1 MHILRT
7 PQELSQSVDT
17 CRANGQSVA
26 MVPTM
31 GALHEGHASLFKI
44 AHEHADVVVA
54 TIFVNPLQFN
64 NSADFEKYPLQMDH
78 DVQLLEEHGVH
89 FLYAPTVDTM
99 YDSSFSTSVYIDGIT
114 DLLEGASRPGHFSGV
129 ATVVTK
135 LFSAG
140 RPDVA
145 VFGQKDFQQ
154 FAVIQ
159 RLVADL
165 DMPIRL
171 IMAPTIREEDGLAMS
186 SRNVRLSASARQE
199 AVAIS
204 QGLLAAQAQF
214 ASGIRE
220 SQQLIE
226 AVESVIS
233 LTSAEIDYVKLV
245 DAKTL
250 QDTTSAS
257 EGSVIVVA
265 VILDGIRL
273 IDNHI
278 LV

>member
-7 PQELSQSVDT
+7 PQELSQSVDA
-17 CRANGQSVA
+17 CRAKGQSVA

-31 GALHEGHASLFKI
+31 GALHQGHASLFKI
-44 AHEHADVVVA
+44 AHQLADVVVA

-64 NSADFEKYPLQMDH
+64 NSSDFKKYPLQLER

-89 FLYAPTVDTM
+89 YLYAPTVDTM
-99 YDSSFSTSVYIDGIT
+99 YGSDFSTSVHIEGIT

-140 RPDVA
+140 QPDIA

-159 RLVADL
+159 RMVSDL
-165 DMPIRL
+165 DMPIQL
-171 IMAPTIREEDGLAMS
+171 IMAPTIRERDGLAMS
-186 SRNVRLSASARQE
+186 SRNVRLSESARFE
-199 AVAIS
+199 AKAIS
-204 QGLLAAQAQF
+204 QGLSAAQSLFSA
-214 ASGIRE
+214 GIRE
-220 SQQLIE
+220 SLQLVE
-226 AVESVIS
+226 AVESVIAP
-233 LTSAEIDYVKLV
+233 TSAAIDYVKV
-245 DAKTL
+245 IDSASL
-250 QDTTSAS
+250 QDLSS
-257 EGSVIVVA
+257 VSQGSVIVVA

>member
-7 PQELSQSVDT
+7 PQELNQTVDA
-17 CRANGQSVA
+17 CRAKGQSVA

-31 GALHEGHASLFKI
+31 GALHQGHASLFKI

-99 YDSSFSTSVYIDGIT
+99 YDSGFSTSVYIDGIT

-140 RPDVA
+140 RPDIA

-165 DMPIRL
+165 DIPTQL

-204 QGLLAAQAQF
+204 QGLMAAQNRF

-220 SQQLIE
+220 SELLIK
-226 AVESVIS
+226 AVESVIA

-250 QDTTSAS
+250 QDATTAS
-257 EGSVIVVA
+257 KGSVIVVA
-265 VILDGIRL
+265 VVLDDVRL
-273 IDNHI
+273 IDN
-278 LV
+278 LVLE

>member
-7 PQELSQSVDT
+7 PQELSQSVDA
-17 CRANGQSVA
+17 CRAKDQSVA

-31 GALHEGHASLFKI
+31 GALHRGHASLFEI
-44 AHEHADVVVA
+44 AHQHADVVVA

-64 NSADFEKYPLQMDH
+64 NSTDFDKYPLQMDS
-78 DVQLLEEHGVH
+78 DVQLLEEQGVH
-89 FLYAPTVDTM
+89 YLYAPTVDIM
-99 YDSSFSTSVYIDGIT
+99 YGSGFSTSVHIEGIT

-140 RPDVA
+140 RPDIA

-154 FAVIQ
+154 VAVIR

-171 IMAPTIREEDGLAMS
+171 IMAPTIRERDGLAMS
-186 SRNVRLSASARQE
+186 SRNVRLSRSARQE

-204 QGLLAAQAQF
+204 QGLLAAQDQF
-214 ASGIRE
+214 ALGSRE
-220 SQQLIE
+220 SKRL
-226 AVESVIS
+226 VESVVS
-233 LTSAEIDYVKLV
+233 VLAPTSAEIDYVKV
-245 DAKTL
+245 ID
-250 QDTTSAS
+250 SAS
-257 EGSVIVVA
+257 LQELSSASPCCVIVVA
-265 VILDGIRL
+265 VILDGVRL

>member
-7 PQELSQSVDT
+7 PKELSQTVDA
-17 CRANGQSVA
+17 CRVNGQSVA

-31 GALHEGHASLFKI
+31 GALHQGHTSLI
-44 AHEHADVVVA
+44 DLARQHADVVVA

-64 NSADFEKYPLQMDH
+64 NPVDFDKYPLQMDH
-78 DVQLLEEHGVH
+78 DVQLLEQHGVQ
-89 FLYAPTVDTM
+89 FLYAPSVDIM
-99 YDSSFSTSVYIDGIT
+99 YGANFSTSVHVAGIT
-114 DLLEGASRPGHFSGV
+114 DVLEGASRPGHFSGV

-140 RPDVA
+140 RPDIA

-186 SRNVRLSASARQE
+186 SRNVRLSISARQE

-204 QGLLAAQAQF
+204 QGLMAAQTQF
-214 ASGIRE
+214 ASGIRDSE
-220 SQQLIE
+220 RLIK
-226 AVESVIS
+226 AVESVITP
-233 LTSAEIDYVKLV
+233 TSADIDYVKLV
-245 DAKTL
+245 NAKTL
-250 QDTTSAS
+250 QDATIAH

-265 VILDGIRL
+265 VVFDDVRL
-273 IDNHI
+273 IDNFV

>member
-1 MHILRT
+1 
-7 PQELSQSVDT
+7 
-17 CRANGQSVA
+17 
-26 MVPTM
+26 M
-31 GALHEGHASLFKI
+31 GALHQGHASLFKI

-64 NSADFEKYPLQMDH
+64 NSADFQKYPLQMDY

-99 YDSSFSTSVYIDGIT
+99 YDSCFSTSVSIDGIT

-186 SRNVRLSASARQE
+186 SRNVRLSRSARQE

-204 QGLLAAQAQF
+204 QGLLAAQDQF
-214 ASGIRE
+214 ALGSRE
-220 SQQLIE
+220 SKRL
-226 AVESVIS
+226 VESVVS
-233 LTSAEIDYVKLV
+233 VLAPTSAEIDYVKLV

-250 QDTTSAS
+250 QDATTAS
-257 EGSVIVVA
+257 KGSVIVVA
-265 VILDGIRL
+265 VVLDDVRL
-273 IDNHI
+273 IDN
-278 LV
+278 LVLE

>member
-7 PQELSQSVDT
+7 PQELSQSVDAY
-17 CRANGQSVA
+17 RAKGQSVA

-31 GALHEGHASLFKI
+31 GALHQGHASLFKI

-78 DVQLLEEHGVH
+78 DVQLLEEQGVH

-99 YDSSFSTSVYIDGIT
+99 YDSGFSTSVYIDGIT

-204 QGLLAAQAQF
+204 QGLMAAQNQF

-220 SQQLIE
+220 SELLIK
-226 AVESVIS
+226 AVESVIA

-250 QDTTSAS
+250 QDATTAS
-257 EGSVIVVA
+257 KGSVIVVA
-265 VILDGIRL
+265 VVLDDVRL
-273 IDNHI
+273 IDN
-278 LV
+278 LVLE

>member
-1 MHILRT
+1 
-7 PQELSQSVDT
+7 
-17 CRANGQSVA
+17 

-31 GALHEGHASLFKI
+31 GALHQGHASLFDV
-44 AHEHADVVVA
+44 AHQQADIVVA

-64 NSADFEKYPLQMDH
+64 NSSDFEKYPLQMDR

-89 FLYAPTVDTM
+89 YLYAPTVDTM
-99 YDSSFSTSVYIDGIT
+99 YGSGFSTSVHIEGIT

-140 RPDVA
+140 RPDIA

-159 RLVADL
+159 RMVADL

-171 IMAPTIREEDGLAMS
+171 IMAPTIREHDGLAMS
-186 SRNVRLSASARQE
+186 SRNVRLSTSARQE

-204 QGLLAAQAQF
+204 QGLLAAQVQF
-214 ASGIRE
+214 ASGSRE
-220 SQQLIE
+220 SKRL
-226 AVESVIS
+226 VESVVS
-233 LTSAEIDYVKLV
+233 VLAPTSAEIDYVKV
-245 DAKTL
+245 ID
-250 QDTTSAS
+250 SAS
-257 EGSVIVVA
+257 LQELSSASPGCVIVVA
-265 VILDGIRL
+265 VILDGVRL

>member
-7 PQELSQSVDT
+7 PQELSRSVDT

-31 GALHEGHASLFKI
+31 GALHQGHASLFKI
-44 AHEHADVVVA
+44 AQEHADVVVA

-78 DVQLLEEHGVH
+78 DVQLLEEQGVH
-89 FLYAPTVDTM
+89 HLYAPTVDTM
-99 YDSSFSTSVYIDGIT
+99 YDSGFSTSVYIDGIT

-140 RPDVA
+140 RPDIA

-165 DMPIRL
+165 DIPTQL

-186 SRNVRLSASARQE
+186 SRNVRLSASARPV

-204 QGLLAAQAQF
+204 QGLMAAQNQF

-220 SQQLIE
+220 SELLIK
-226 AVESVIS
+226 AVESVIA

-250 QDTTSAS
+250 QDATTAS
-257 EGSVIVVA
+257 KGSVIVVA
-265 VILDGIRL
+265 VVLDDVRL
-273 IDNHI
+273 IDN
-278 LV
+278 LVLE

>member
-1 MHILRT
+1 VHILRS
-7 PQELSQSVDT
+7 PQELSQSVGECHAKDQVV
-17 CRANGQSVA
+17 G

-31 GALHEGHASLFKI
+31 GALHQGHASLFDV
-44 AHEHADVVVA
+44 AHQQADIVVA

-64 NSADFEKYPLQMDH
+64 NSTDFEKYPLQMDR
-78 DVQLLEEHGVH
+78 DIQLLEEHGVH
-89 FLYAPTVDTM
+89 YLYSPTVDTM
-99 YDSSFSTSVYIDGIT
+99 YGSGFSTSVHIEGIT

-140 RPDVA
+140 RPDIA

-159 RLVADL
+159 RMVADL

-171 IMAPTIREEDGLAMS
+171 IMAPTIRERDGLAMS
-186 SRNVRLSASARQE
+186 SRNVRLSTAARQQ
-199 AVAIS
+199 ALAIS

>member
-7 PQELSQSVDT
+7 PKELSQTVDA
-17 CRANGQSVA
+17 CRVNGQSVA

-31 GALHEGHASLFKI
+31 GALHQGHTSLI
-44 AHEHADVVVA
+44 DLARQHADVVVA

-64 NSADFEKYPLQMDH
+64 NPVDFDKYPLQMDH
-78 DVQLLEEHGVH
+78 DVQLLEQHGVQ
-89 FLYAPTVDTM
+89 FLYTPSVDTM
-99 YDSSFSTSVYIDGIT
+99 YGANFSTSVHVAGIT
-114 DLLEGASRPGHFSGV
+114 DVLEGSSRPGHFSGV
-129 ATVVTK
+129 STVIAK

-145 VFGQKDFQQ
+145 IFGQKDFQQ

-159 RLVADL
+159 RMVSDL

-171 IMAPTIREEDGLAMS
+171 IMAPTIRESDGLAMS
-186 SRNVRLSASARQE
+186 SRNVRLSISARQE

-204 QGLLAAQAQF
+204 QGLMAAQTQF
-214 ASGIRE
+214 ASGIRD
-220 SQQLIE
+220 SDRLIK
-226 AVESVIS
+226 AVESVIAP
-233 LTSAEIDYVKLV
+233 TSADIDYVKLV
-245 DAKTL
+245 NAKTL
-250 QDTTSAS
+250 QDATIAH

-265 VILDGIRL
+265 VVFDDVRL
-273 IDNHI
+273 IDNFV

>member
-1 MHILRT
+1 MHIVRT
-7 PQELSQSVDT
+7 PQELSQFVDAR
-17 CRANGQSVA
+17 RAKGQIVA

-31 GALHEGHASLFKI
+31 GALHQGHASLFDV
-44 AHEHADVVVA
+44 AHQQADVVVA

-64 NSADFEKYPLQMDH
+64 NSSDFEKYPLQMDR

-89 FLYAPTVDTM
+89 YLYAPTVDTM
-99 YDSSFSTSVYIDGIT
+99 YGSGFSTSVHIEGIT

-140 RPDVA
+140 RPDIA

-159 RLVADL
+159 RMVADL

-171 IMAPTIREEDGLAMS
+171 IMAPTIREHDGLAMS
-186 SRNVRLSASARQE
+186 SRNVRLSTSARQE

-204 QGLLAAQAQF
+204 QGLHAAQAQF

-220 SQQLIE
+220 SKRL
-226 AVESVIS
+226 VESVVS
-233 LTSAEIDYVKLV
+233 VLTPTSAEIDYVKV
-245 DAKTL
+245 ID
-250 QDTTSAS
+250 SAS
-257 EGSVIVVA
+257 LQELSSASPGCVIVVA
-265 VILDGIRL
+265 VILDGVRL

>member
-1 MHILRT
+1 VHILRT
-7 PQELSQSVDT
+7 PQELSQSVDA
-17 CRANGQSVA
+17 CRAKGQSVA

-31 GALHEGHASLFKI
+31 GALHQGHASLFKI

-78 DVQLLEEHGVH
+78 DVQLLEEQGVH
-89 FLYAPTVDTM
+89 YLYAPTVETM
-99 YDSSFSTSVYIDGIT
+99 YDSGFSTSVDIDGIT

-140 RPDVA
+140 RPDIA

-204 QGLLAAQAQF
+204 QGLMAAQNQF
-214 ASGIRE
+214 ASGIRKSE
-220 SQQLIE
+220 LLIK
-226 AVESVIS
+226 AVESVIA

-250 QDTTSAS
+250 QNATTAS
-257 EGSVIVVA
+257 KGSVIVVA
-265 VILDGIRL
+265 VVLDDVRL
-273 IDNHI
+273 IDN
-278 LV
+278 LVLE

>member
-7 PQELSQSVDT
+7 PQELSRSVDT

-31 GALHEGHASLFKI
+31 GALHQGHASLFKI

-78 DVQLLEEHGVH
+78 DVQLLEEQGVH

-99 YDSSFSTSVYIDGIT
+99 YDSGFSTSVYIDGIT

-186 SRNVRLSASARQE
+186 SRNVRLSRSARQE

-204 QGLLAAQAQF
+204 QGLLAAQDQF
-214 ASGIRE
+214 ALGSRE
-220 SQQLIE
+220 SKRL
-226 AVESVIS
+226 VESVVS
-233 LTSAEIDYVKLV
+233 VLAPTSAEIDYVKLV

-250 QDTTSAS
+250 QDATTAS
-257 EGSVIVVA
+257 KGSVIVVA
-265 VILDGIRL
+265 VVFDDVRL
-273 IDNHI
+273 IDN
-278 LV
+278 LVLE

>member
-1 MHILRT
+1 VHILRT
-7 PQELSQSVDT
+7 PQELSQYVGKCHAKSEVV
-17 CRANGQSVA
+17 G

-31 GALHEGHASLFKI
+31 GALHQGHASLFDV
-44 AHEHADVVVA
+44 AHQQADVVVA

-64 NSADFEKYPLQMDH
+64 NSSDFEKYPLQMDR

-89 FLYAPTVDTM
+89 YLYAPTVDTM
-99 YDSSFSTSVYIDGIT
+99 YGSGFSTSVHIEGIT

-140 RPDVA
+140 RPDIA

-159 RLVADL
+159 RMVADL

-171 IMAPTIREEDGLAMS
+171 IMAPTIREQDGLAMS
-186 SRNVRLSASARQE
+186 SRNVRLSASARRE

-204 QGLLAAQAQF
+204 QGLIAAQSQF

-220 SQQLIE
+220 SQLLIQT
-226 AVESVIS
+226 VESMIAQ
-233 LTSAEIDYVKLV
+233 TTAAIDYVKLV
-245 DAKTL
+245 DANTL
-250 QDTTSAS
+250 RDISTAS

-265 VILDGIRL
+265 VVLDDVRL
-273 IDNHI
+273 IDN
-278 LV
+278 LVLE

>member
-1 MHILRT
+1 
-7 PQELSQSVDT
+7 
-17 CRANGQSVA
+17 

-64 NSADFEKYPLQMDH
+64 NSADFEKYPLQIDY

-99 YDSSFSTSVYIDGIT
+99 YDSGFSTSVYIDGIT

-204 QGLLAAQAQF
+204 KGLLAAQAQF

-226 AVESVIS
+226 AVESVIA

-265 VILDGIRL
+265 VVLDDVRL
-273 IDNHI
+273 IDN
-278 LV
+278 LVLE

>member
-7 PQELSQSVDT
+7 PQELSQSVGE
-17 CRANGQSVA
+17 CHAKGQVVG

-31 GALHEGHASLFKI
+31 GALHQGHASLFDV
-44 AHEHADVVVA
+44 AHQQADVVVA

-64 NSADFEKYPLQMDH
+64 NSSDFEKYPLQMDR
-78 DVQLLEEHGVH
+78 DIQLLEEHGVH
-89 FLYAPTVDTM
+89 YLYAPTVDTM
-99 YDSSFSTSVYIDGIT
+99 YGSGFSTSVHIEGIT

-140 RPDVA
+140 RPDIA

-159 RLVADL
+159 RMVADL

-171 IMAPTIREEDGLAMS
+171 IMAPTIREQDGLAMS
-186 SRNVRLSASARQE
+186 SRNVRLSTLARQE

-204 QGLLAAQAQF
+204 QGLHAAQAQF
-214 ASGIRE
+214 ALGIRKSE
-220 SQQLIE
+220 QL
-226 AVESVIS
+226 VESVVSVIAQ
-233 LTSAEIDYVKLV
+233 TSGQIDYVKLV

-250 QDTTSAS
+250 LDTSTAS
-257 EGSVIVVA
+257 EGSVIVTA
-265 VILDGIRL
+265 VVFDDVRL
-273 IDNHI
+273 IDN
-278 LV
+278 LVLA

>member
-1 MHILRT
+1 M
-7 PQELSQSVDT
+7 
-17 CRANGQSVA
+17 A

-31 GALHEGHASLFKI
+31 GALHQGHASLFKI

-64 NSADFEKYPLQMDH
+64 NSADFEKYPLQMDY

-99 YDSSFSTSVYIDGIT
+99 YDSGFSTSVSIDGIT

-186 SRNVRLSASARQE
+186 SRNVRLSRSARQE

-204 QGLLAAQAQF
+204 QGLMAAQNLF
-214 ASGIRE
+214 ASGIRKSE
-220 SQQLIE
+220 LLIK
-226 AVESVIS
+226 AVESVIA

-250 QDTTSAS
+250 QDATTAS
-257 EGSVIVVA
+257 KGSVIVVA
-265 VILDGIRL
+265 VVLDDVRL
-273 IDNHI
+273 IDN
-278 LV
+278 LVLE

>member
-44 AHEHADVVVA
+44 AHELADVVVA

-64 NSADFEKYPLQMDH
+64 NSADFEKYPLQIDY

-99 YDSSFSTSVYIDGIT
+99 YDSGFSTSVYIDGIT

-204 QGLLAAQAQF
+204 KGLLAAQAQF
-214 ASGIRE
+214 DSGICE
-220 SQQLIE
+220 SERLIM
-226 AVESVIS
+226 AVESVIAP
-233 LTSAEIDYVKLV
+233 TSAAIDYVKLV

-265 VILDGIRL
+265 VILDGVRL

>member
-7 PQELSQSVDT
+7 PQELSQSVDA
-17 CRANGQSVA
+17 CRAKGQSVA

-31 GALHEGHASLFKI
+31 GALHQGHASLFKI

-78 DVQLLEEHGVH
+78 DVQLLEEQGVH
-89 FLYAPTVDTM
+89 YLYAPTVDTM
-99 YDSSFSTSVYIDGIT
+99 YDSGFSTSVSIDGIT

-186 SRNVRLSASARQE
+186 SRNVRLSRSARQE

-204 QGLLAAQAQF
+204 QGLLAAQDQF
-214 ASGIRE
+214 ALGSRE
-220 SQQLIE
+220 SKRL
-226 AVESVIS
+226 VESVVS
-233 LTSAEIDYVKLV
+233 VLAPTSAEIDYVKLV

-250 QDTTSAS
+250 QDATTAS
-257 EGSVIVVA
+257 KGSVIVVA
-265 VILDGIRL
+265 VVLDDVRL
-273 IDNHI
+273 IDN
-278 LV
+278 LVLE

>member
-1 MHILRT
+1 MHILRA
-7 PQELSQSVDT
+7 PQELSQSVGGCHT
-17 CRANGQSVA
+17 KGQVVA

-31 GALHEGHASLFKI
+31 GALHQGHASLFDV
-44 AHEHADVVVA
+44 AHQQADIVVA

-64 NSADFEKYPLQMDH
+64 NSSDFEKYPLQMDR
-78 DVQLLEEHGVH
+78 DIQLLEEHGVH
-89 FLYAPTVDTM
+89 HLYAPTVDTM
-99 YDSSFSTSVYIDGIT
+99 YGSGFSTRVHIEGVT
-114 DLLEGASRPGHFSGV
+114 DQLEGASRPGHFSGV

-140 RPDVA
+140 RPDIA

-159 RLVADL
+159 RMVSDL

-171 IMAPTIREEDGLAMS
+171 IMAPTIRERDGLAMS
-186 SRNVRLSASARQE
+186 SRNVRLSTAARQQ
-199 AVAIS
+199 ALAIS

-245 DAKTL
+245 DTKTL

>member
-7 PQELSQSVDT
+7 PQELSQSVGK
-17 CRANGQSVA
+17 CRAKSEVVG

-31 GALHEGHASLFKI
+31 GALHQGHASLFDV
-44 AHEHADVVVA
+44 AHQQADVVVA

-64 NSADFEKYPLQMDH
+64 NSSDFEKYPLQMDR

-89 FLYAPTVDTM
+89 YLYAPTVDTM
-99 YDSSFSTSVYIDGIT
+99 YGSGFSTSVHIEGIT

-140 RPDVA
+140 RPDIA

-159 RLVADL
+159 RMVADL

-171 IMAPTIREEDGLAMS
+171 IMAPTIREHDGLAMS
-186 SRNVRLSASARQE
+186 SRNVRLSTSARQE

-204 QGLLAAQAQF
+204 QGLHAAQAQF

-220 SQQLIE
+220 SKRL
-226 AVESVIS
+226 VESVVS
-233 LTSAEIDYVKLV
+233 VLAPTSAEIDYVKV
-245 DAKTL
+245 ID
-250 QDTTSAS
+250 SAS
-257 EGSVIVVA
+257 LQELSSASPGCVIVVA
-265 VILDGIRL
+265 VILDGVRL

-278 LV
+278 MV

>member
-1 MHILRT
+1 
-7 PQELSQSVDT
+7 
-17 CRANGQSVA
+17 
-26 MVPTM
+26 M
-31 GALHEGHASLFKI
+31 GALHRGHASLFEI
-44 AHEHADVVVA
+44 AHQHADVVVA

-64 NSADFEKYPLQMDH
+64 NSTDFDKYPLQMDS
-78 DVQLLEEHGVH
+78 DVQLLEEQGVH
-89 FLYAPTVDTM
+89 YLYAPTVDIM
-99 YDSSFSTSVYIDGIT
+99 YGSGFSTSVHIEGIT

-140 RPDVA
+140 RPDIA

-154 FAVIQ
+154 VAVIR

-171 IMAPTIREEDGLAMS
+171 IMAPTIRERDGLAMS
-186 SRNVRLSASARQE
+186 SRNVRLSRSARQE

-204 QGLLAAQAQF
+204 QGLLAAQDQF
-214 ASGIRE
+214 ALGSRE
-220 SQQLIE
+220 SKRL
-226 AVESVIS
+226 VESVVS
-233 LTSAEIDYVKLV
+233 VLAPTSAEIDYVKV
-245 DAKTL
+245 ID
-250 QDTTSAS
+250 SAS
-257 EGSVIVVA
+257 LQELSSASPGCVIVVA
-265 VILDGIRL
+265 VILDGVRL

>member
-7 PQELSQSVDT
+7 PQELSRSVDT

-31 GALHEGHASLFKI
+31 GALHQGHASLFKI

-64 NSADFEKYPLQMDH
+64 NSADFEKYPLQMDY

-99 YDSSFSTSVYIDGIT
+99 YDSGFSTSVSIDGIT

-186 SRNVRLSASARQE
+186 SRNVRLSRSARQE

-204 QGLLAAQAQF
+204 QGLLAAQDQF
-214 ASGIRE
+214 ALGSRE
-220 SQQLIE
+220 SKRL
-226 AVESVIS
+226 VESVVS
-233 LTSAEIDYVKLV
+233 VLAPTSAEIDYVKLV

-250 QDTTSAS
+250 QDATTAS
-257 EGSVIVVA
+257 KGSVIVVA
-265 VILDGIRL
+265 VVFDDVRL
-273 IDNHI
+273 IDN
-278 LV
+278 LVLE

>member
-7 PQELSQSVDT
+7 PQELSRSVDT

-31 GALHEGHASLFKI
+31 GALHQGHASLFKI

-64 NSADFEKYPLQMDH
+64 NSADFEKYPLQMDY

-99 YDSSFSTSVYIDGIT
+99 YDSGFSTSVSIDGIT

-159 RLVADL
+159 RLVADF
-165 DMPIRL
+165 DIPTQL

-204 QGLLAAQAQF
+204 QGLMAAQNQF

-220 SQQLIE
+220 SELLIK
-226 AVESVIS
+226 AVESVIA

-250 QDTTSAS
+250 QDATTAS
-257 EGSVIVVA
+257 KGSVIVVA
-265 VILDGIRL
+265 VVLDDVRL
-273 IDNHI
+273 IDN
-278 LV
+278 LVLE

>member
-1 MHILRT
+1 MHIVRT
-7 PQELSQSVDT
+7 PQELSQFVDAR
-17 CRANGQSVA
+17 RAKGQIVA

-31 GALHEGHASLFKI
+31 GALHQGHASLFDV
-44 AHEHADVVVA
+44 AHQQADVVVA

-64 NSADFEKYPLQMDH
+64 NSSDFEKYPLQMDR

-89 FLYAPTVDTM
+89 YLYAPTVDTM
-99 YDSSFSTSVYIDGIT
+99 YGSGFSTSVHIEGIT

-140 RPDVA
+140 RPDIA

-159 RLVADL
+159 RMVADL

-171 IMAPTIREEDGLAMS
+171 IMAPTIREHDGLAMS
-186 SRNVRLSASARQE
+186 SRNVRLSTSARQE

-204 QGLLAAQAQF
+204 QGLHAAQAQF

-220 SQQLIE
+220 SKRL
-226 AVESVIS
+226 VESVVS
-233 LTSAEIDYVKLV
+233 VLAPTSAEIDYVKV
-245 DAKTL
+245 ID
-250 QDTTSAS
+250 SAS
-257 EGSVIVVA
+257 LQELSSASPGCVIVVA
-265 VILDGIRL
+265 VILDGVRL

-278 LV
+278 MV

>member
-1 MHILRT
+1 
-7 PQELSQSVDT
+7 
-17 CRANGQSVA
+17 

-31 GALHEGHASLFKI
+31 GALHQGHTSLLEI
-44 AHEHADVVVA
+44 AHQQADIVVA

-64 NSADFEKYPLQMDH
+64 NSTDFEKYPLQMDR
-78 DVQLLEEHGVH
+78 DIQMLEEHGVH
-89 FLYAPTVDTM
+89 YLYSPTVDTM
-99 YDSSFSTSVYIDGIT
+99 YGSGFSTSVHIEGIT

-140 RPDVA
+140 RPDIA

-159 RLVADL
+159 RMVSDL

-171 IMAPTIREEDGLAMS
+171 IMAPTIRERDGLAMS
-186 SRNVRLSASARQE
+186 SRNVRLSTAARQQ
-199 AVAIS
+199 ALAIS

-214 ASGIRE
+214 DSGIRE

>member
-1 MHILRT
+1 
-7 PQELSQSVDT
+7 
-17 CRANGQSVA
+17 
-26 MVPTM
+26 M
-31 GALHEGHASLFKI
+31 GALHQGHASLFKI

-78 DVQLLEEHGVH
+78 DVQLLEEQGVH
-89 FLYAPTVDTM
+89 YLYAPTVETM
-99 YDSSFSTSVYIDGIT
+99 YDSGFSTSVDIDGIT

-140 RPDVA
+140 RPDIA

-199 AVAIS
+199 AVAIC
-204 QGLLAAQAQF
+204 QGLMAAQNQF

-220 SQQLIE
+220 SELLIK
-226 AVESVIS
+226 AVESVIA

-250 QDTTSAS
+250 QNATTAS
-257 EGSVIVVA
+257 KGSVIVVA
-265 VILDGIRL
+265 VVLDDVRL
-273 IDNHI
+273 IDN
-278 LV
+278 LVLE

>member
-31 GALHEGHASLFKI
+31 GALHQGHVSLFKI
-44 AHEHADVVVA
+44 AHHHADLVVA

-64 NSADFEKYPLQMDH
+64 NSADFEKYPLQMDY

-99 YDSSFSTSVYIDGIT
+99 YDSGFSTSVYIDGIT

-145 VFGQKDFQQ
+145 VFGQKDLQQ

-159 RLVADL
+159 RMVADL

-186 SRNVRLSASARQE
+186 SRNVRLSTSARQE

-204 QGLLAAQAQF
+204 QGLMAAQNQF

-220 SQQLIE
+220 SELLIK
-226 AVESVIS
+226 AVESVIAP
-233 LTSAEIDYVKLV
+233 TSVKIDYVKLV
-245 DAKTL
+245 NAKTL
-250 QDTTSAS
+250 QDAS
-257 EGSVIVVA
+257 TASKGCAIVVA
-265 VILDGIRL
+265 VVLDDVRL
-273 IDNHI
+273 IDN
-278 LV
+278 LVLE

>member
-1 MHILRT
+1 
-7 PQELSQSVDT
+7 
-17 CRANGQSVA
+17 
-26 MVPTM
+26 M
-31 GALHEGHASLFKI
+31 GALHQGHASLFEV
-44 AHEHADVVVA
+44 AHQQADIVVA

-64 NSADFEKYPLQMDH
+64 NSTDFDKYPFQMDS

-89 FLYAPTVDTM
+89 YLYAPIIDTM
-99 YDSSFSTSVYIDGIT
+99 YGSDFSTSVHIEGIT
-114 DLLEGASRPGHFSGV
+114 NLLEGASRPGHFSGV

-140 RPDVA
+140 RPDIA

-159 RLVADL
+159 RMVADL

-171 IMAPTIREEDGLAMS
+171 IMAPTIREKDGLAMS

-199 AVAIS
+199 AEAIS
-204 QGLLAAQAQF
+204 KGLLAAQDQF
-214 ASGIRE
+214 ASGSRE
-220 SQQLIE
+220 SKRL
-226 AVESVIS
+226 VESVVS
-233 LTSAEIDYVKLV
+233 VLAPTSAEIDYVKV
-245 DAKTL
+245 ID
-250 QDTTSAS
+250 SAS
-257 EGSVIVVA
+257 LQELSSASPGCVIVVA
-265 VILDGIRL
+265 VILDGVRL

>member
-7 PQELSQSVDT
+7 PQELSQSVDA
-17 CRANGQSVA
+17 CRAKDQSVA

-31 GALHEGHASLFKI
+31 GALHRGHASLFEI
-44 AHEHADVVVA
+44 AHQHADVIVA

-64 NSADFEKYPLQMDH
+64 NSTDFDKYPLQMDS
-78 DVQLLEEHGVH
+78 DVQLLEEQGVH
-89 FLYAPTVDTM
+89 YLYAPTVDIM
-99 YDSSFSTSVYIDGIT
+99 YGSGFSTSVHIEGIT

-140 RPDVA
+140 RPDIA

-154 FAVIQ
+154 VAVIR

-171 IMAPTIREEDGLAMS
+171 IMAPTIRERDGLAMS
-186 SRNVRLSASARQE
+186 SRNVRLSRSARQE

-204 QGLLAAQAQF
+204 QGLLAAQDQF
-214 ASGIRE
+214 ALGSRE
-220 SQQLIE
+220 SKRL
-226 AVESVIS
+226 VESVVS
-233 LTSAEIDYVKLV
+233 VLAPTSAEIDYVKV
-245 DAKTL
+245 ID
-250 QDTTSAS
+250 SAS
-257 EGSVIVVA
+257 LQELSSALPGCVIVVA
-265 VILDGIRL
+265 VILDGVRL